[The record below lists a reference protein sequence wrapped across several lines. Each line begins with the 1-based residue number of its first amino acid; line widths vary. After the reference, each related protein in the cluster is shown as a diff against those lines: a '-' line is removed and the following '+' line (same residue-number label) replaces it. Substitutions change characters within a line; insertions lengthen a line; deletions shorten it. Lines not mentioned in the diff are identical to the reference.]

1 MNRKLEG
8 IEPIIAVVILV
19 AVTLVLA
26 IAVVGWIMGW
36 WGATAG
42 PTESLKITPIK
53 ATNDNDN
60 GVIELYVCNTG
71 TGRANITSVLV
82 TGIGTATEIEE
93 ENGKGPGVGV
103 LVDPGECK
111 TIKAVLNKPLTSGAA
126 YDIIVSTAAG
136 NTYKT
141 VVRAE

>member
-36 WGATAG
+36 WGATGG
-42 PTESLKITPIK
+42 PTESLKITPIN
-53 ATNDNDN
+53 ATNNTTY
-60 GVIELYVCNTG
+60 LYACNTG
-71 TGRANITSVLV
+71 TAKANITSVIV
-82 TGIGTATEIEE
+82 SGIGQGTI
-93 ENGKGPGVGV
+93 NGNYVEV
-103 LVDPGECK
+103 NPGECK
-111 TIKAVLNKPLTSGAA
+111 TIQVTFQTNFTSGRA
-126 YDIIVSTAAG
+126 YDVIVSTAAG
-136 NTYKT
+136 NSYKT

>member
-42 PTESLKITPIK
+42 PTESLKITPIN
-53 ATNDNDN
+53 ATNVNN
-60 GVIELYVCNTG
+60 NTATMYLYVCNTG
-71 TGRANITSVLV
+71 TAKANITSVIV
-82 TGIGTATEIEE
+82 SGIGQGTIQNNYVE
-93 ENGKGPGVGV
+93 VS
-103 LVDPGECK
+103 PGECK
-111 TIKAVLNKPLTSGAA
+111 TIQVTFQTNFTSGRA
-126 YDIIVSTAAG
+126 YDVIVSTAAG
-136 NTYKT
+136 NSYKT